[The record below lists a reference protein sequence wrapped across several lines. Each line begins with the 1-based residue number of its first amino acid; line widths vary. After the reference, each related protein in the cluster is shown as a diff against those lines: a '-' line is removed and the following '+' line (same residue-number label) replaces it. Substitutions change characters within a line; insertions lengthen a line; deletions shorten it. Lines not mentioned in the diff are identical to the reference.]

1 MLDKIKITDITP
13 ADYNPRKIS
22 NDDYEKLS
30 RNISEFGLVSPI
42 IINLQNNHIIG
53 GHQRYDVL
61 LNEYMVTHKYEELN
75 LLKLGDIGWV
85 FADEDIDIEDENF
98 EKALNLS
105 LNKIDGYWDNQKL
118 NDLFIDFEL
127 DGFDINLTGFT
138 DDELSSFE
146 FKKGV
151 GDEDYQFNDSSEIA
165 EYVEKEDNDDEDEF
179 DDEIDDE
186 ILEEFEDDIK
196 SNKKVLRISGMHID
210 VTDEE
215 IEKLNILLKNY
226 VEENRVPIGFP
237 RYLIEEVK

>member
-1 MLDKIKITDITP
+1 MLDKIKITDINP

-85 FADEDIDIEDENF
+85 FSDEDIDIEDENF

-127 DGFDINLTGFT
+127 DGFDINLTGFD

-151 GDEDYQFNDSSEIA
+151 EEEDYQFNDSSEIS
-165 EYVEKEDNDDEDEF
+165 EYVEKEPVGEEELEDIDIYDDEFGDE
-179 DDEIDDE
+179 
-186 ILEEFEDDIK
+186 ED
-196 SNKKVLRISGMHID
+196 SKKLILRISGVHID
-210 VTDEE
+210 ITEE
-215 IEKLNILLKNY
+215 EMEKLNKLLVKY
-226 VEENRVPIGFP
+226 VKENKVPIGFP
-237 RYLIEEVK
+237 RYLIEEVI

>member
-127 DGFDINLTGFT
+127 DGFDINLTGFS

-151 GDEDYQFNDSSEIA
+151 EEEDYQFNDTAEIS
-165 EYVEKEDNDDEDEF
+165 EYVEKDKADLDDGREEEDIYDDEFGDE
-179 DDEIDDE
+179 EVS
-186 ILEEFEDDIK
+186 K
-196 SNKKVLRISGMHID
+196 TPVLRISGLHID
-210 VTDEE
+210 ITEE
-215 IEKLNILLKNY
+215 ELEKLNKLLVKY
-226 VEENRVPIGFP
+226 IDENKVPIGFP
-237 RYLIEEVK
+237 RYLIEEVI

>member
-1 MLDKIKITDITP
+1 MFDKIKIMDIKP
-13 ADYNPRKIS
+13 AEYNPRKIS
-22 NDDYEKLS
+22 NEDYEQLS
-30 RNISEFGLVSPI
+30 RNIDEFGLVSPI

-75 LLKLGDIGWV
+75 LLKLGDVGWV
-85 FADEDIDIEDENF
+85 FTDDDLEIVDDNF

-127 DGFDINLTGFT
+127 DEFDISLTGFD

-151 GDEDYQFNDSSEIA
+151 NEDDYMFNEEQDIS
-165 EYVEKEDNDDEDEF
+165 EYVEKDIDEESEELEDTVMEEVILDEG
-179 DDEIDDE
+179 
-186 ILEEFEDDIK
+186 
-196 SNKKVLRISGMHID
+196 KKPVLRISSTHI
-210 VTDEE
+210 E
-215 IEKLNILLKNY
+215 ITETELQALNQLLKNY
-226 VEENRVPIGFP
+226 VKENKVPIGFP
-237 RYLIEEVK
+237 RYLIEEVL

>member
-1 MLDKIKITDITP
+1 MLDKIRITDITP

-75 LLKLGDIGWV
+75 LLRLGDIGWV

-127 DGFDINLTGFT
+127 DGFDINLTGFS

-151 GDEDYQFNDSSEIA
+151 AEEDYQFNDSAEIS
-165 EYVEKEDNDDEDEF
+165 EYVEKDKVDLEDDDDESDIYDDEF
-179 DDEIDDE
+179 GDEE
-186 ILEEFEDDIK
+186 V
-196 SNKKVLRISGMHID
+196 SKKPVLRLSGLHIEI
-210 VTDEE
+210 TEE
-215 IEKLNILLKNY
+215 ELEKLNKLLVNY
-226 VEENRVPIGFP
+226 IKENKVPIGFP
-237 RYLIEEVK
+237 RYLIEEVL

>member
-61 LNEYMVTHKYEELN
+61 INEYMVTHKYEELN
-75 LLKLGDIGWV
+75 LLRLGDIGWV

-127 DGFDINLTGFT
+127 DGFDINLTGFS

-151 GDEDYQFNDSSEIA
+151 DEEEYQFNDSSEIS
-165 EYVEKEDNDDEDEF
+165 EYVEKEKIDNDEDE
-179 DDEIDDE
+179 DVD
-186 ILEEFEDDIK
+186 ILEEDFIEEEDTK
-196 SNKKVLRISGMHID
+196 NPVLRISSLHINI
-210 VTDEE
+210 TEE
-215 IEKLNILLKNY
+215 ELEKLNKLLVKY
-226 VEENRVPIGFP
+226 IKENKVPIGFP
-237 RYLIEEVK
+237 RYLIEEVI